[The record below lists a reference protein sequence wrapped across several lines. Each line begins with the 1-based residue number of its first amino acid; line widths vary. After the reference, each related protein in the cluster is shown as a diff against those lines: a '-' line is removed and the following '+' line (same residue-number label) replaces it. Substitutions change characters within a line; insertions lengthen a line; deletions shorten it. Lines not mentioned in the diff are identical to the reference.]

1 MNYKLHDGNL
11 SKDYKVG
18 DLFLVTGEAGTFGK
32 GSLIEFY
39 KDDFSQNPEFR
50 LVEGSCFHGT
60 NKAFIS
66 WCFLSEYKQ
75 TLLQRIISKVKSWF
89 K

>member
-1 MNYKLHDGNL
+1 MNYELHDGNL
-11 SKDYKVG
+11 SKDYKIG
-18 DLFLVTGEAGTFGK
+18 DLFVVTGDASTFEK

-39 KDDFSQNPEFR
+39 EDDFSSNPKFR
-50 LVEGSCFHGT
+50 LVKGRCYHG
-60 NKAFIS
+60 KSAFIS
-66 WCFLSEYKQ
+66 WCFLSKYKQ